1 MNINITT
8 ENFEENVLNS
18 DVPVVVDFWKEDC
31 VPCAA
36 LDPIIKEIAEEAEGF
51 KVFKV
56 NTKENLELAR
66 KYVIFSAPTTMIFK
80 EGKMV
85 KAISGYQE
93 KQTILNILKEY
104 L

>member
-1 MNINITT
+1 MNITT
-8 ENFEENVLNS
+8 ENFQQEVLDS
-18 DVPVVVDFWKEDC
+18 DIPVVIDFWKEDC

-36 LDPIIKEIAEEAEGF
+36 LSPIIDEIAKEAEGY
-51 KVFKV
+51 KVYKV
-56 NTKENLELAR
+56 NIKENLELAR

-80 EGKMV
+80 DGKMV

-93 KQTILNILKEY
+93 KETIVNTIKEY

>member
-1 MNINITT
+1 MNIDLTT
-8 ENFEENVLNS
+8 ENFDENVLQS
-18 DVPVVVDFWKEDC
+18 EIPVLVDFWKVDC

-36 LDPIIKEIAEEAEGF
+36 LDPIIEEIAKEANGY

-56 NTKENLELAR
+56 NIKENLELAR

-80 EGKMV
+80 DGKMV

-93 KQTILNILKEY
+93 KQTILDTLNEY

>member
-1 MNINITT
+1 MIVTT
-8 ENFEENVLNS
+8 ENFDDLVLKS
-18 DVPVVVDFWKEDC
+18 DIPVVIDFWKEDC

-36 LDPIIKEIAEEAEGF
+36 LEPIIDEIAKEAEGF
-51 KVFKV
+51 KVYKV
-56 NTKENLELAR
+56 NVKENKELGR

-80 EGKMV
+80 DGKMV

-93 KQTILNILKEY
+93 KETILNTIKEY

>member
-1 MNINITT
+1 MNIDLTT
-8 ENFEENVLNS
+8 ENFEENVLKS
-18 DVPVVVDFWKEDC
+18 DIPVLVDFWKFDC
-31 VPCAA
+31 VPCVA
-36 LDPIIKEIAEEAEGF
+36 LEPIINELAEEANGY

-56 NTKENLELAR
+56 NIKENLELAR

-80 EGKMV
+80 DGKMV

-93 KQTILNILKEY
+93 KQTILDALNGY